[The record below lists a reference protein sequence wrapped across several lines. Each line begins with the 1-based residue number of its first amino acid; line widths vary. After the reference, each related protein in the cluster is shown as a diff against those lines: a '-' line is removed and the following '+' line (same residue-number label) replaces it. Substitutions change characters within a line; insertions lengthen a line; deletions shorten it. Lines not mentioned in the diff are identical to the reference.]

1 MKITPLT
8 IVLLSVLM
16 SIGLNT
22 NTYAEEVSGGLNE
35 APTQVI
41 EIESSGAVAILQK
54 QPTSEKQTQVIKVK
68 KAGGFLLIQING
80 KVKGFD
86 TSLQNRK

>member
-1 MKITPLT
+1 MKK
-8 IVLLSVLM
+8 VLLASVLLNVL
-16 SIGLNT
+16 IGLGINV
-22 NTYAEEVSGGLNE
+22 YAKDLTGLND

-80 KVKGFD
+80 KVKDFD

>member
-1 MKITPLT
+1 MKK
-8 IVLLSVLM
+8 VLLAGLLLNVLV
-16 SIGLNT
+16 GLGMNV
-22 NTYAEEVSGGLNE
+22 YAEDLTSLNE

-54 QPTSEKQTQVIKVK
+54 QPTTENQKQVIKVK

-80 KVKGFD
+80 KVKD
-86 TSLQNRK
+86 SDISLQNRK

>member
-1 MKITPLT
+1 MKK
-8 IVLLSVLM
+8 VLFAGLLLNVLV
-16 SIGLNT
+16 GLGMNA
-22 NTYAEEVSGGLNE
+22 YAEDLTSLNE

-41 EIESSGAVAILQK
+41 EIEKSGAVAILQK
-54 QPTSEKQTQVIKVK
+54 QPTTKKQTQVIKVK

-80 KVKGFD
+80 KVKDFD

>member
-1 MKITPLT
+1 MKK
-8 IVLLSVLM
+8 VLLASVLLNVL
-16 SIGLNT
+16 IGLGINV
-22 NTYAEEVSGGLNE
+22 YAKDLTGLND

-54 QPTSEKQTQVIKVK
+54 QPTNEKQIQVIKVK

-80 KVKGFD
+80 KVKDFD

>member
-1 MKITPLT
+1 MNVLVGLGTICRAEDLT
-8 IVLLSVLM
+8 
-16 SIGLNT
+16 
-22 NTYAEEVSGGLNE
+22 ELNE

-41 EIESSGAVAILQK
+41 EIEKSGAVAILQK
-54 QPTSEKQTQVIKVK
+54 QPTNEKQTQVIKVK

-80 KVKGFD
+80 KVKDFD

>member
-1 MKITPLT
+1 MKK
-8 IVLLSVLM
+8 VLLASVLLNVL
-16 SIGLNT
+16 IGLGINV
-22 NTYAEEVSGGLNE
+22 YAKDLTGLND

-41 EIESSGAVAILQK
+41 EIEKSGAVAILQK

-80 KVKGFD
+80 KVKDFD

>member
-1 MKITPLT
+1 MKK
-8 IVLLSVLM
+8 VLLAGLLLNVLV
-16 SIGLNT
+16 GLGT
-22 NTYAEEVSGGLNE
+22 NTYAEDLTGLNE

-54 QPTSEKQTQVIKVK
+54 QPTNEKQTQIIKVK

-80 KVKGFD
+80 KVKDYNTGLLD
-86 TSLQNRK
+86 K